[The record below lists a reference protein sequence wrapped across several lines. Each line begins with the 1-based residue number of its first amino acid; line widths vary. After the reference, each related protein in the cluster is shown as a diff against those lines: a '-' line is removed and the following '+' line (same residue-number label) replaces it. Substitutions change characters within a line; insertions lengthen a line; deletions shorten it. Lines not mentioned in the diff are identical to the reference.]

1 MTGRAFA
8 WPCNAT
14 LSAARRARNTHF
26 EVRSLVAQTYT
37 AAMPPTSPNA
47 LSPVKQHATAADVRG
62 AARLA
67 VDATQGLTA
76 LVEAMH
82 ARIKSPPGLRGG
94 EKTNGITGLV
104 YRTVHGVTELVG
116 GGLDALLGMLA
127 PLLTPTAHGT
137 PASSWEREA
146 VLAALNGVLG
156 DHLEATANPLAT
168 TMGFRSCGQALA
180 LQGPA
185 LRQALPQGNGRLL
198 VLMHGLCMNDLQW
211 SRDGQDHGAALAR
224 EAGYTPVYL
233 RYNTGRAV
241 HVNGAEFAALM
252 EQLLAVWPH
261 ALQRVVLLCHSMG
274 GLVARSALHQGAL
287 AGQRWVQRVDD
298 AVFLGTPHH
307 GAPLE
312 RAGHGLDIVLSAAP
326 YAAPLARLGRV
337 RSAGIT
343 DLRHGQLL
351 AGPRGAK
358 PEPVPLPEQP
368 RCFAVAASTDQ
379 KADGLKGRLLGDG
392 LVQLDSAL
400 GRHRDPARRLH
411 FAADRQLQLQ
421 GFNHMQLLSNPEVC
435 ETLLRWLR

>member
-1 MTGRAFA
+1 
-8 WPCNAT
+8 
-14 LSAARRARNTHF
+14 
-26 EVRSLVAQTYT
+26 
-37 AAMPPTSPNA
+37 MPATSPNA
-47 LSPVKQHATAADVRG
+47 LSSSKQHATAADVQG

-67 VDATQGLTA
+67 VDATKGLTA

-94 EKTNGITGLV
+94 EKTTGITGLV
-104 YRTVHGVTELVG
+104 YRTVHGVTRLVG
-116 GGLDALLGMLA
+116 GSVDALLGVLA
-127 PLLTPTAHGT
+127 PLLTPTANGT
-137 PASSWEREA
+137 PSSSREREA

-156 DHLEATANPLAT
+156 DHLEASANPLAT
-168 TMGFRSCGQALA
+168 TMGFRSGGQALT

-185 LRQALPQGNGRLL
+185 LRQALPQSTGRLL
-198 VLMHGLCMNDLQW
+198 VLVHGLCMNDLQW
-211 SRDGQDHGAALAR
+211 LREGHDHGAALAH
-224 EAGYTPVYL
+224 EAGYSPVYL

-241 HVNGAEFAALM
+241 HVNGAEFAAVM
-252 EQLLAVWPH
+252 EQLLAAWPH
-261 ALQRVVLLCHSMG
+261 PLQRVVLLCHSMG

-287 AGQRWVQRVDD
+287 AGQTWVRRVDD

-312 RAGHGLDIVLSAAP
+312 RAGHGLDIVLGAAP

-351 AGPRGAK
+351 AGPNGAK

-368 RCFAVAASTDQ
+368 RCFAVAASTDLQ
-379 KADGLKGRLLGDG
+379 AHGLKGRLLGDG
-392 LVQLDSAL
+392 LVQVDSAL

-411 FAADRQLQLQ
+411 FAADRQLQVQ
-421 GFNHMQLLSNPEVC
+421 GVNHMQLLSNPEVC
-435 ETLLRWLR
+435 QALLRWLR